1 MGGSPFLALSFCHP
15 SLSLSTSMCLAL
27 AFNPKWKIKQQ
38 QNATRNGATVS
49 FVVFLFLLLP
59 FPFGQMLLFRPPLFA
74 DPVFALLFFG
84 LFWNEIEWFLG
95 LLSRTFA
102 SGSTYNTNNSDR
114 NSNSSTCTMVKN
126 WIDNKTYKEKYF

>member
-1 MGGSPFLALSFCHP
+1 
-15 SLSLSTSMCLAL
+15 MCLAL